1 MQPMYEYRIIKEEI
15 NTQVAFPQN
24 GLGDTMPDFAM
35 VQPLEVMVQVKG
47 SFFFWHDVKSFKSL
61 RRAIEFKKTL
71 ETFADAKPDESS
83 NNAKDDE
90 A

>member
-35 VQPLEVMVQVKG
+35 VQPLEVIQLQGASERFVLLLARCEIVQV
-47 SFFFWHDVKSFKSL
+47 
-61 RRAIEFKKTL
+61 
-71 ETFADAKPDESS
+71 FAPCH
-83 NNAKDDE
+83 
-90 A
+90 

>member
-35 VQPLEVMVQVKG
+35 VQPLEVITNYKVHVKG
-47 SFFFWHDVKSFKSL
+47 SFCFLARCEIVQV
-61 RRAIEFKKTL
+61 
-71 ETFADAKPDESS
+71 FAPCH
-83 NNAKDDE
+83 
-90 A
+90 